1 MDHLIRMVEII
12 LKITMI
18 MDKVDLD
25 RAVDSTRAK
34 TVNLTKDIRWIMVD
48 LILIR

>member
-18 MDKVDLD
+18 MDSLDWD
-25 RAVDSTRAK
+25 RADLTRAK
-34 TVNLTKDIRWIMVD
+34 MVNLTKGIRWIMVD
-48 LILIR
+48 LTHIR